1 MSLFSALTASV
12 SGMAAQANKLSTVS
26 DNISNSDTTG
36 YKQAS
41 TEFQDLVTQNSTT
54 NYNAAGVGT
63 VIRYS
68 IDEQGSQV
76 SASSPTDLA
85 IQGNGFFLVGDA
97 NGATFLTRAGNFVKD
112 ASGNL
117 VNAAGFT
124 LLGYSVASGNTS
136 ADGVS
141 ALMPINVLGDG
152 LKAVASTT
160 GTYTANFDS
169 NAAVATGALP
179 SANLASSSYTS
190 KSSLVAY
197 DNLGNPVTLDIYSTK
212 TGANTWEQT
221 IYDAADAASGGGFP
235 YSAAALSTTTLNF
248 SAADGSLTSPTSVTV
263 AVPNGQTLAIN
274 LAGATQLASPFA
286 VSAATT
292 NGNSPSAVTGVQ
304 VAADGTVSEVYASGS
319 TKAIADIPLA
329 TVVSVNNLTPLAGD
343 VYQANLQSGSILVGD
358 AGLGGFGS
366 IKSSELESST
376 VDLATQLTDMIVAQR
391 SYESNSKVF
400 QTGSDL
406 LSTLNNMLK

>member
-12 SGMAAQANKLSTVS
+12 SGMAAQANRLSTVS

-41 TEFQDLVTQNSTT
+41 TEFEDLVNQTSTT
-54 NYNAAGVGT
+54 SYNASGVGT
-63 VIRYS
+63 VVRYN
-68 IDEQGSQV
+68 IAEQGSTT
-76 SASSPTDLA
+76 SASSSTDLA

-97 NGATFLTRAGNFVKD
+97 NGATFLTRAGNFVQD
-112 ASGNL
+112 ASGEL

-124 LLGYSVASGNTS
+124 LLGYSVASGKTS

-141 ALMPINVLGDG
+141 ALQPVNVLGDG
-152 LKAVASTT
+152 LKAVASTA
-160 GTYTANFDS
+160 GTYTANFNS
-169 NAAVATGALP
+169 NATAVTGNLP
-179 SANLASSSYTS
+179 SSNQPNATYTS

-197 DNLGNPVTLDIYSTK
+197 DNLGNAVTLDIYTTN
-212 TGANTWEQT
+212 TGPNTWEQT
-221 IYDAADAASGGGFP
+221 IYNAADAASGGGFP
-235 YSAAALSTTTLNF
+235 YSTAALSTATLNF
-248 SAADGSLTSPTSVTV
+248 SGTDGSLLSPANVTMTI
-263 AVPNGQTLAIN
+263 PGGQPFTLT
-274 LAGATQLASPFA
+274 LSGATQLASSFA

-292 NGNSPSAVTGVQ
+292 NGIAPSAVTSVQ
-304 VAADGTVSEVYASGS
+304 ISVDGTVSEVFANGA
-319 TKAIADIPLA
+319 TKAIAHIPLA
-329 TVVSVNNLTPLAGD
+329 TVVSVNNLTPSAGN

-366 IKSSELESST
+366 IQSSKLESST